1 MKPEIQALSASE
13 QAVPSASAA
22 KSRGSNELTAKASRR
37 RFSLRDK
44 RRIVGMAQNLP
55 DGEIGALLRRELLYS
70 PHPSAW
76 RQQVAALN
84 AATPEPK
91 RALPMFR
98 SGH

>member
-1 MKPEIQALSASE
+1 
-13 QAVPSASAA
+13 
-22 KSRGSNELTAKASRR
+22 
-37 RFSLRDK
+37 
-44 RRIVGMAQNLP
+44 MAQNLP

-70 PHPSAW
+70 SHLSAW
-76 RQQVAALN
+76 RQQIAALN